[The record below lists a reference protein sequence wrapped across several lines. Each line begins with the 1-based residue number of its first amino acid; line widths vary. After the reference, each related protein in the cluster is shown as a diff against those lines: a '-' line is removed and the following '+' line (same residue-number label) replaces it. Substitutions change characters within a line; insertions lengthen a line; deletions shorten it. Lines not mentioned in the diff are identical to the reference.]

1 MLAIATLV
9 QLFDENFLLRE
20 SIGRRGD
27 GCKQAAHETTVL
39 RVVVQMVDQPLL
51 LSDNRRRL
59 SNIGLRK
66 FQKFM
71 VGNIHITLHRS
82 IQKTNRGRFAKFRV
96 LSPPRE

>member
-1 MLAIATLV
+1 MSAEEAMLAIATLV

-59 SNIGLRK
+59 SNKRFCKLK
-66 FQKFM
+66 KFM
-71 VGNIHITLHRS
+71 VGNIHVILHRS
-82 IQKTNRGRFAKFRV
+82 AQQITEACSRSSG
-96 LSPPRE
+96 